1 MERGAAPDESMDSD
15 INGTLCRP
23 LDERVE
29 QQLRTPVRVLLP
41 SVQLVVDR
49 KRDTLLEVALGI
61 RGPSDDVT
69 LLLQPHGH
77 IEILGD
83 VML

>member
-1 MERGAAPDESMDSD
+1 MDGGV
-15 INGTLCRP
+15 NGTLGQP
-23 LDERVE
+23 FGKRVE
-29 QQLRTPVRVLLP
+29 QQLRTSVRVLLP

-49 KRDTLLEVALGI
+49 KRDALLEFTLGV
-61 RGPSDDVT
+61 RSPTDDIT

-77 IEILGD
+77 VEILGD